1 MKIGEYEQMMAYLK
15 DSFNPSELR
24 ARVAMLESNN
34 AIGGGI
40 IQGQDLGTRE
50 GFAGPKLLKA
60 GENAGKYQVKYR
72 DPELGKRADGRGN
85 IEATKYFNTKKE
97 ADAFYK
103 ENLKNLGKKKA
114 EGKAV
119 KMTEH
124 AETINNAVS
133 KFFDENINK
142 YDIDEFEKFKK
153 DLVKKIKNIPDIPGR
168 KTISKEYPN
177 VGNVESRLPFS
188 KYIIYVLAEA
198 SGSAKIDVK
207 DTFFKKLFYA
217 GKLET
222 DPDLANSAKSY
233 FNYVSLNKTGRNLDS
248 LKQNYSAFFDNPNDV
263 LYLLSDETGLKGKAM
278 SNVLRTYFPESYP
291 QFSEKMNL
299 STKARRENIATIENF
314 LTNKQLKDALD
325 GETSIEKFMSKQHDA
340 LKKIF
345 NPKGLDR
352 NLFMATDHV
361 EGIAEIARMDNAD
374 DMVRGLK
381 NLIGMTNIRNLKLG
395 MNGFSNKRKSL
406 INKINDGID
415 VEANLKE
422 LNKITS
428 MGDPVAGI
436 EPAYPELKGKPA
448 YQIKNGNLTVTNN
461 FNFSK
466 NKQSD
471 RFIQYFSELTDDKKA
486 KKMIF
491 QQLPKNVQL
500 QNIMKEVAMSKKDKG
515 ALAKQLDKA
524 GVKLTKSQKT
534 RMNELGYIDA
544 DLLKDIGRTA
554 GSGVLKTLAA
564 LDIPI
569 LQLGFASMAD
579 FAEDNPLMTTIPL
592 MFTDEASKLTGLYN
606 QSGGKFKKFMRLA
619 ARAGVPLEKAK
630 TIFPMISKVGR
641 VGSLATPV
649 LETVQEG
656 YKAARNV
663 SRAKEE
669 ARNFGIPEEQAM
681 EGLEKMYAL
690 NRPVVGDYM
699 DAPEMSERGKA
710 NIESLKRGFQQLGS
724 FFGLSEDPYAMREQ
738 KAEGDKPKGAAKM
751 TRRTFLKLASLV
763 PAVLT
768 GAAAIRFG
776 PTKTKKIFTAI
787 ENLKDTTTKLPTW
800 FKGFADKFRNTGDS
814 VNIYKKQKVP
824 ISKGEYERAE
834 LAKEANV
841 YSDTARTLD
850 YKKNNPHHM
859 DYYRLVDTDE
869 LVGTTYTNKDMPGI
883 QIDDFADGELSVKF
897 ENDYSQE
904 SELVYVKPGS
914 KYSDYQIRDKRYM
927 YEQSNT
933 EETAKTKGDFIAYD
947 SQPRSTTPDGDYDID
962 AVVVDDVGNM
972 LEGTTRSMEEYYTGK
987 PVDEISAGEKQIM
1000 RAEMKAEETPDDD

>member
-1 MKIGEYEQMMAYLK
+1 MKIGEYEQMMAHLK

-24 ARVAMLESNN
+24 AKVAEL
-34 AIGGGI
+34 
-40 IQGQDLGTRE
+40 QQRE
-50 GFAGPKLLKA
+50 GFAKGTGPGGPRPRTDLLRENLTRKEYGSYFKNHPKEKNIIYTDFKNKETGEVFRKYGVRVRVQDKNVQKIATTGDKYREIDSLEEAVKLRDNFRKKNPANIKPRDPKKDYISKDTRRFFEKSLQGRMIKFSA
-60 GENAGKYQVKYR
+60 PKGYVAHHTVPLAGKINITNQDIAIISDKMNA
-72 DPELGKRADGRGN
+72 ELAQYDKPMN
-85 IEATKYFNTKKE
+85 KLVNEAFALN
-97 ADAFYK
+97 
-103 ENLKNLGKKKA
+103 
-114 EGKAV
+114 
-119 KMTEH
+119 
-124 AETINNAVS
+124 
-133 KFFDENINK
+133 FDETKSLKRLDEINK
-142 YDIDEFEKFKK
+142 KLASYVKNAIKK
-153 DLVKKIKNIPDIPGR
+153 LGP
-168 KTISKEYPN
+168 EYEGLIGFNKLTP
-177 VGNVESRLPFS
+177 
-188 KYIIYVLAEA
+188 VL
-198 SGSAKIDVK
+198 
-207 DTFFKKLFYA
+207 DTFDDKGNQVFY
-217 GKLET
+217 
-222 DPDLANSAKSY
+222 
-233 FNYVSLNKTGRNLDS
+233 
-248 LKQNYSAFFDNPNDV
+248 
-263 LYLLSDETGLKGKAM
+263 
-278 SNVLRTYFPESYP
+278 
-291 QFSEKMNL
+291 SEK
-299 STKARRENIATIENF
+299 K
-314 LTNKQLKDALD
+314 
-325 GETSIEKFMSKQHDA
+325 
-340 LKKIF
+340 
-345 NPKGLDR
+345 
-352 NLFMATDHV
+352 
-361 EGIAEIARMDNAD
+361 
-374 DMVRGLK
+374 
-381 NLIGMTNIRNLKLG
+381 
-395 MNGFSNKRKSL
+395 
-406 INKINDGID
+406 GID
-415 VEANLKE
+415 VSKTIGAKDPITDLKDM
-422 LNKITS
+422 KTS
-428 MGDPVAGI
+428 VIQEKVSKARVFDAI
-436 EPAYPELKGKPA
+436 DT
-448 YQIKNGNLTVTNN
+448 IKK
-461 FNFSK
+461 S
-466 NKQSD
+466 
-471 RFIQYFSELTDDKKA
+471 
-486 KKMIF
+486 
-491 QQLPKNVQL
+491 
-500 QNIMKEVAMSKKDKG
+500 
-515 ALAKQLDKA
+515 
-524 GVKLTKSQKT
+524 GVNLTKSQINKIKQ
-534 RMNELGYIDA
+534 RGSIDV

-554 GSGVLKTLAA
+554 GSGALKTLAA

-569 LQLGFASMAD
+569 LQLGFASMTD
-579 FAEDNPLMTTIPL
+579 FTEDNPLMTTIPL

-641 VGSLATPV
+641 IGSLAAPV
-649 LETVQEG
+649 LETIQEG

-710 NIESLKRGFQQLGS
+710 NIESLKRDFQQFGS

-776 PTKTKKIFTAI
+776 PAKTKKIFTAI
-787 ENLKDTTTKLPTW
+787 ENLKKTTTKLPTW

-914 KYSDYQIRDKRYM
+914 KYSDYQVGDKRYM
-927 YEQSNT
+927 YEQFNP
-933 EETAKTKGDFIAYD
+933 EETSKTKGDFIAYD
-947 SQPRSTTPDGDYDID
+947 SQPISTTPDGDYDID

-987 PVDEISAGEKQIM
+987 PVEEISAGEKQIM
-1000 RAEMKAEETPDDD
+1000 RAEMKAEDIPDDD

>member
-15 DSFNPSELR
+15 DPFNPSELR
-24 ARVAMLESNN
+24 AKVADLDEVDREEFGT
-34 AIGGGI
+34 GGGPQLQKVN
-40 IQGQDLGTRE
+40 QGGFKKGDYYFLQRNPKYEGVGSGTKPRLKI
-50 GFAGPKLLKA
+50 GPFKTFDEANKKYLERQEVAEKLK
-60 GENAGKYQVKYR
+60 GTGSSGPRV
-72 DPELGKRADGRGN
+72 
-85 IEATKYFNTKKE
+85 
-97 ADAFYK
+97 
-103 ENLKNLGKKKA
+103 
-114 EGKAV
+114 
-119 KMTEH
+119 EH
-124 AETINNAVS
+124 AKTINKFVNN
-133 KFFDENINK
+133 FFDENINK
-142 YDIDEFEKFKK
+142 FELRDYDKFEKALKK
-153 DLVKKIKNIPDIPGR
+153 AFNNSGIKDYGSSRFAKKHGLPNIGLLNTPA
-168 KTISKEYPN
+168 T
-177 VGNVESRLPFS
+177 FS
-188 KYIIYVLAEA
+188 KYGIRPFNPTGVAPERDFRNFY
-198 SGSAKIDVK
+198 
-207 DTFFKKLFYA
+207 KKLFYVGQIENNPA
-217 GKLET
+217 LKKRIGEYLDYYNTDKKYYKGSDLDRAALRKKYSDTLDNAADVLFILGDDKVGEGKFR
-222 DPDLANSAKSY
+222 SAIVKN
-233 FNYVSLNKTGRNLDS
+233 FFPEKMQKFLNK
-248 LKQNYSAFFDNPNDV
+248 KSA
-263 LYLLSDETGLKGKAM
+263 
-278 SNVLRTYFPESYP
+278 
-291 QFSEKMNL
+291 
-299 STKARRENIATIENF
+299 TKANYAMKTAQIENK
-314 LTNKQLKDALD
+314 LSKKELADVLD
-325 GETSIEKFMSKQHDA
+325 GETSIKAFMQKQSNK
-340 LKKIF
+340 LKEIF
-345 NPKGLDR
+345 DLSSLDDGLR
-352 NLFMATDHV
+352 FNLDHA
-361 EGIAEIARMDNAD
+361 EGMSEIAQMENKKDIKRA
-374 DMVRGLK
+374 LK
-381 NLIGMTNIRNLKLG
+381 NLVGMTSSRNYELG
-395 MNGFSNKRKSL
+395 WRGYSTKRKNL
-406 INKINDGID
+406 LQKINQGTD
-415 VEANLKE
+415 VKTNLAE
-422 LNKITS
+422 LNKLTNT
-428 MGDPVAGI
+428 
-436 EPAYPELKGKPA
+436 AYPETKGKDA
-448 YQIKNGNLTVTNN
+448 YKIIN
-461 FNFSK
+461 
-466 NKQSD
+466 D
-471 RFIQYFSELTDDKKA
+471 RVVPTKSFKFMYEPETAFRQYFSELVESPKGKKE
-486 KKMIF
+486 IF
-491 QQLPKNVQL
+491 RQLPDNTQL
-500 QNIMKEVAMSKKDKG
+500 QDIMKMVAMSKKDKG
-515 ALAKQLDKA
+515 ALAKELDKA

-554 GSGVLKTLAA
+554 GSGALKTLAA

-569 LQLGFASMAD
+569 LQLGFASMTD

-606 QSGGKFKKFMRLA
+606 QSGGNFKKFMRLA

-641 VGSLATPV
+641 IGSLATPA

-710 NIESLKRGFQQLGS
+710 NLESLKRGFQQFGS
-724 FFGLSEDPYAMREQ
+724 FFGLSKDPYAMREQ

-776 PTKTKKIFTAI
+776 PAKTKKIFTAI

-914 KYSDYQIRDKRYM
+914 KYSDYQVGDKRYM
-927 YEQSNT
+927 YEQFNP
-933 EETAKTKGDFIAYD
+933 EETSKTKGDFIAYD
-947 SQPRSTTPDGDYDID
+947 SQPISTTPDGDYDID

-987 PVDEISAGEKQIM
+987 PVEEISAGEKQIM
-1000 RAEMKAEETPDDD
+1000 RAEMRAEDTPDDD